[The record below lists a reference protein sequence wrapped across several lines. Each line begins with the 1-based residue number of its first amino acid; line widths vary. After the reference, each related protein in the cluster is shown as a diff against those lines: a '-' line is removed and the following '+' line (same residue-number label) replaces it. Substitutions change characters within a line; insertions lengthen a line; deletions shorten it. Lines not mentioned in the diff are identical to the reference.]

1 MGSYIKKNGLLYSED
16 LHTVLGVDDTSTEFN
31 GRVPFG
37 AHKIDDD
44 VFSDCPYESISLPD
58 SVTELGNRVF
68 EDSKALEKVKLPSG
82 LSDLPPYLFSGCSAL
97 TKVTMPSAVSSFPE
111 GLFKN
116 CESLPE
122 IPFRAGITVLPASVF
137 EGCSALK
144 SLVIPPTVKRIES
157 RAVAGCTSLE
167 SVVFPAGL
175 EYVAPD
181 AFEGCSSLRNIRMDG
196 EGSLFYVGEEDGCL
210 YEAADE
216 GDRIAVR
223 VSGLAGQSLSFFKD
237 NADEISA
244 GLAEADEE
252 EFEDD
257 DTFSAE
263 IGASEEEADFI
274 QENEAPAE
282 SAQAAETEA
291 VEVVETE
298 SAEAP
303 QAAAFVQTAPEPV
316 FDEKTEPE
324 QTGAAESDSDSAVDS
339 MLADIMGEEKER
351 NAISEEVA
359 VSDTE
364 SAILSETMSVMS
376 ESSQTAAGG
385 VTDSELEKLFAK
397 NEENELATHNADNP
411 DVLDS
416 KAQIL
421 TDSVGLSTIIECQP
435 LGQLPDEPELFVIAE
450 KLAKDENGKSNFS
463 AKLINC
469 CKTFA
474 RVHDFKRIILLY
486 GLPLDNDEFAQF
498 FKHFIMKKNV
508 ILACEAESPSKLSVY
523 GRQICELSRISLEKE
538 ELEEQR
544 HSAAIKTKTLVKL
557 VIRDNYE

>member
-1 MGSYIKKNGLLYSED
+1 MSSYIKKNGLLYSED

-82 LSDLPPYLFSGCSAL
+82 LTDLPPYLFSGCSAL
-97 TKVTMPSAVSSFPE
+97 TKVTMPSSVSSFPE

-157 RAVAGCTSLE
+157 RAAAGCTSLE

-181 AFEGCSSLRNIRMDG
+181 AFEGCSSLHNIRMDG
-196 EGSLFYVGEEDGCL
+196 DGSLFYVGEEDGCL

-223 VSGLAGQSLSFFKD
+223 VSGLAGQSLSFYKD

-274 QENEAPAE
+274 QENEA
-282 SAQAAETEA
+282 AAA
-291 VEVVETE
+291 PV
-298 SAEAP
+298 EAP
-303 QAAAFVQTAPEPV
+303 AAFFVQTAPEPV
-316 FDEKTEPE
+316 FDEKKEPAQE
-324 QTGAAESDSDSAVDS
+324 AASGSSSDSAVDS

-359 VSDTE
+359 VSDKET
-364 SAILSETMSVMS
+364 AILSETMSVMS
-376 ESSQTAAGG
+376 ESSQAAGGG

-397 NEENELATHNADNP
+397 NEESELATHNADNP

-435 LGQLPDEPELFVIAE
+435 EGELPDEPELFVIAE
-450 KLAKDENGKSNFS
+450 KLAKDENGKNNFS
-463 AKLINC
+463 AKLVNC

-474 RVHDFKRIILLY
+474 RVHDYKRIIMLY

-508 ILACEAESPSKLSVY
+508 ILACEAESPSKLSEY

-557 VIRDNYE
+557 VIRDKYE

>member
-97 TKVTMPSAVSSFPE
+97 TKVTMPSAVSAFPE

-157 RAVAGCTSLE
+157 RAAAGCTSLE
-167 SVVFPAGL
+167 SIVFPAAL
-175 EYVAPD
+175 EYLAPD
-181 AFEGCSSLRNIRMDG
+181 AFEGCTSIRNIRMDG

-237 NADEISA
+237 NADDISA
-244 GLAEADEE
+244 GFSEADEE

-263 IGASEEEADFI
+263 IGASAEEADFI
-274 QENEAPAE
+274 QENETAAAPVEAPAA
-282 SAQAAETEA
+282 S
-291 VEVVETE
+291 
-298 SAEAP
+298 
-303 QAAAFVQTAPEPV
+303 FVQTAPEPV
-316 FDEKTEPE
+316 FDEKKEPAQE
-324 QTGAAESDSDSAVDS
+324 AASGSSSDSAVDS

-359 VSDTE
+359 VSDKET
-364 SAILSETMSVMS
+364 AILSETMSVMS
-376 ESSQTAAGG
+376 ESSQAAGGG

-397 NEENELATHNADNP
+397 NEESELATHNADNP

-435 LGQLPDEPELFVIAE
+435 EGELPDEPELFVIAE
-450 KLAKDENGKSNFS
+450 KLAKDENGKNNFS
-463 AKLINC
+463 AKLVNC

-474 RVHDFKRIILLY
+474 RVHDYKRIIMLY

-508 ILACEAESPSKLSVY
+508 ILACEAESPSKLSEY

-557 VIRDNYE
+557 VIRDKYE